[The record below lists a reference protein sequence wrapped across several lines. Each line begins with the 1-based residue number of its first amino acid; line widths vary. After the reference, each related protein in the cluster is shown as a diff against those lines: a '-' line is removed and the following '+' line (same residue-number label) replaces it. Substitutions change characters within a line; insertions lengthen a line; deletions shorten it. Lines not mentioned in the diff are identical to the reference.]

1 MKKLLLLLAVCFS
14 LFACEK
20 ADINEEASEIETLY
34 SPVYS
39 VDREKIERPGDQSD

>member
-39 VDREKIERPGDQSD
+39 IDKDDIVRPGDEP